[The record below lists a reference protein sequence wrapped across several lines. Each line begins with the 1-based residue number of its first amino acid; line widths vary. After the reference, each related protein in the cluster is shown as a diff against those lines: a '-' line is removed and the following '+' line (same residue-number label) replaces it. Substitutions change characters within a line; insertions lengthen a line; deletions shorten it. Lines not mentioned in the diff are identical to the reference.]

1 MPQICLNLLVLKDT
15 KTNEKITF
23 CHLVKILGN
32 LLTSFKTSKNK
43 KQTFILPFLYEFSH
57 SITKCNKKF
66 SFMEVSQLVN
76 EG

>member
-43 KQTFILPFLYEFSH
+43 KQAFSLPFFYEFSH
-57 SITKCNKKF
+57 SMTRCNDKS
-66 SFMEVSQLVN
+66 SFMELSQLIN